1 MQYGALCL
9 LPIVIIIVLCIVT
22 KRGIASLLIGSIVSY
37 IMINGINFFN
47 PMMDGVYT
55 SLVTEDAAYL
65 LMLCLFLGSFSI
77 LLEKSGGAHAFAK
90 FALKYLNTKKKSLIA
105 VWLSGII
112 IFFDDYLNIFVN
124 GGVYKKVTDAN
135 KVPREML
142 AYVVDS
148 TAAPVCL
155 LVPISVWAVFFATLM
170 GEQTEIAY
178 IGSGMDIYIKSIPFI
193 FYAWTTV
200 VVVFMVIVGIIP
212 KFGPMRKAFERA
224 DAGKVYSDES
234 ARLAINIE
242 SEDEDEKGSMWF
254 FVLPVLALIAV
265 AIWTGDALYGLIAGN
280 VLQVVVYLA
289 ARKMNFK
296 DICEYTVNGMASMMP
311 LVIVTAVA
319 LIARDG
325 FTQLEIAEYLIDVL
339 APHLSGT
346 FFPAITFVFV
356 AILAFVTVS
365 CWGMVA
371 VATPILIPLGVAV
384 GADPILMV
392 AAILSGAG
400 FGSHACPYED
410 ASIISA
416 QITGITPIEHF
427 STQFPYALISAI
439 LSTIFYGICGII
451 M

>member
-1 MQYGALCL
+1 MQYGIFCL
-9 LPIVIIIVLCIVT
+9 LPIAVIIVLCIIT
-22 KRGIASLLIGSIVSY
+22 KRGIAALLIGSVLSY
-37 IMINGINFFN
+37 IMINGINFFE
-47 PMMDGVYT
+47 PMMDGVYA
-55 SLVTEDAAYL
+55 SVVTDDAAYL

-90 FALKYLNTKKKSLIA
+90 FALRFLNTKKRSLLA

-124 GGVYKKVTDAN
+124 GGVFKKVTDAN

-155 LVPISVWAVFFATLM
+155 VVPISVWAVFFATLM
-170 GEQTEIAY
+170 GEQAEIASL
-178 IGSGMDIYIKSIPFI
+178 GSGMEIYIQSIPFI

-200 VVVFMVIVGIIP
+200 IVVLLVIIGIIP
-212 KFGPMRKAFERA
+212 TFGPMKKAFKRA
-224 DAGKVYSDES
+224 ETGQVYSEES
-234 ARLAINIE
+234 AKLAINME
-242 SEDEDEKGSMWF
+242 TEDEGEEGNMWF
-254 FVLPVLALIAV
+254 FVIPLAGLIAV

-280 VLQVVVYLA
+280 FLQVVVYLI
-289 ARKMNFK
+289 ARKMSFK
-296 DICEYTVNGMASMMP
+296 EICEYTVDGMASMMP

-356 AILAFVTVS
+356 ATLAFVTVS

-384 GADPILMV
+384 GANPILMV

-427 STQFPYALISAI
+427 ATQFPYALLSAI
-439 LSTIFYGICGII
+439 FSTIMYGICGII

>member
-1 MQYGALCL
+1 MQYGVFCL
-9 LPIVIIIVLCIVT
+9 LPIAIIIALCIIT

-37 IMINGINFFN
+37 IMINGIHFFN

-55 SLVTEDAAYL
+55 SLVTDDAAYL

-77 LLEKSGGAHAFAK
+77 LLEKSGGAHAFAE

-124 GGVYKKVTDAN
+124 GGVFKKVTDAN

-170 GEQTEIAY
+170 GEQAEISN
-178 IGSGMDIYIKSIPFI
+178 IGSGMEIYIKSIPFI
-193 FYAWTTV
+193 FYAWITI
-200 VVVFMVIVGIIP
+200 VVVFLVIVGVIP
-212 KFGPMRKAFERA
+212 KFGPMKKAFERA
-224 DAGKVYSDES
+224 EAGQVFSAES
-234 ARLAINIE
+234 AKLAINIE
-242 SEDEDEKGSMWF
+242 DDDSNERGNIWF
-254 FVLPVLALIAV
+254 FVIPLAGLIGV

-280 VLQVVVYLA
+280 FLQVVVYLA
-289 ARKMNFK
+289 TRKMSFK
-296 DICEYTVNGMASMMP
+296 EICEYTVDGMASMMP

-356 AILAFVTVS
+356 AALAFVTVS

-371 VATPILIPLGVAV
+371 VATPILIPLGCAV

-392 AAILSGAG
+392 AAILSGSG

-410 ASIISA
+410 ASVISS

-427 STQFPYALISAI
+427 STQFPYALLSAI
-439 LSTIFYGICGII
+439 LSTILFGVCG
-451 M
+451 MVM

>member
-193 FYAWTTV
+193 FYASTTV

-224 DAGKVYSDES
+224 DTGKVYSDES

-356 AILAFVTVS
+356 ATLAFVTVS

-439 LSTIFYGICGII
+439 LSTILYGICGII

>member
-193 FYAWTTV
+193 FYASTTV
-200 VVVFMVIVGIIP
+200 VVVFMVMVGIIP

-224 DAGKVYSDES
+224 DTGKVYSDES

-356 AILAFVTVS
+356 ATLAFVTVS

-439 LSTIFYGICGII
+439 LSTILYGICGII